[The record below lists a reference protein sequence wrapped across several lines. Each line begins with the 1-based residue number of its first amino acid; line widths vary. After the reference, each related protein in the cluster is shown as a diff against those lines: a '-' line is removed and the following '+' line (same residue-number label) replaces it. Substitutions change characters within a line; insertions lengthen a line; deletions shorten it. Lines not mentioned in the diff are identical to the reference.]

1 MRGEI
6 MTDSTD
12 YRLYLEEKFEG
23 ITKLVNAQF
32 NTVHDKLES
41 IEIQTMKTNGRVTV
55 LEKQVDTVEKDLLIH
70 PINCNKA
77 KTIEDIEKNVKELHD
92 ESVGRGAVKKTDKQ
106 RYFSVL
112 KTIGI
117 IFVVLTFAFGIFRNN
132 KKTDTIITNEAANK
146 EMNDSI
152 RKVEIQKIKAEARG
166 VLIPINSK
174 PFVLD
179 TVRVDSI
186 INSYLKR

>member
-1 MRGEI
+1 

-112 KTIGI
+112 KTIGVI
-117 IFVVLTFAFGIFRNN
+117 IVVLTFAFGIFRNN

-152 RKVEIQKIKAEARG
+152 RKAEIQKIKAEARG
-166 VLIPINSK
+166 ILIPINSK